1 MHYFILGASS
11 IITFACMGIV
21 TAFVPYLYP
30 QPLLAESKAR
40 SPSRR
45 LHDVT
50 NRAHAGTTAI
60 NNIREAKDVFLQNL
74 ERKRAGDEVSSSELD
89 ANIASLIAEVD
100 RTSLPSPP
108 GTTTLVDNLQSWRGR
123 WRICHAP
130 HIEALRKVLFTAF
143 PIVDYYFPSEDGRIL
158 SNARY
163 ESVVFGSG
171 WLNADG
177 RIEKLDDGS
186 SVNTSEQ
193 GGAGDATGHKQREVV
208 KVTRKRVQV
217 KLCPLGLTIQDVTA
231 YNQTPPIPELCD

>member
-1 MHYFILGASS
+1 MNYFILGASS
-11 IITFACMGIV
+11 IFTFTWLGIV
-21 TAFVPYLYP
+21 TAFVPYPYL

-40 SPSRR
+40 SAYRR

-50 NRAHAGTTAI
+50 NHAHSGTTAI
-60 NNIREAKDVFLQNL
+60 NNIRGAKDIFLENL

-89 ANIASLIAEVD
+89 SNIASLIAEVD
-100 RTSLPSPP
+100 RTSLPSSP
-108 GTTTLVDNLQSWRGR
+108 GTLVGNLQSWRGR

-130 HIEALRKVLFTAF
+130 HIEALGKVLFTAF
-143 PIVDYYFPSEDGRIL
+143 PIVDYYFPSEDGRML

-186 SVNTSEQ
+186 PVTASSSVNTSEK
-193 GGAGDATGHKQREVV
+193 GRAGDTTGHTQREVV
-208 KVTRKRVQV
+208 KVTRKRVRR
-217 KLCPLGLTIQDVTA
+217 LSFPR
-231 YNQTPPIPELCD
+231 